1 MPVYNGEEYIEKSI
15 LCILN
20 QTCEDFELII
30 SDNASTDRT
39 KKICQGFV
47 KADKRISYVC
57 NRKNLGAAANY
68 NQAFRLSSGKYFRW
82 FNSDDLCAP
91 NSHERCLKI
100 LEDNPSAVLCYGK
113 TNFIDM
119 RGNITGPY
127 DDNLN
132 LQQECVVD
140 RFKTFCRSVGLTN
153 VIYGLMRR
161 SAMERTMLM
170 GDSSFPAADTNFMA
184 EMTLYGTFIE
194 IPEVLFFRRMHEQAS
209 SWDRKD
215 NKIQQEFWK
224 GKNHDFIFPKWR
236 MNFAYL
242 KAIQNSSIHYS
253 EKVKLQMFIFRE
265 MIWSRDILFDEIFQ
279 EVANIFQM
287 IAKRRGLS

>member
-1 MPVYNGEEYIEKSI
+1 MPVYNGEEYIEESI
-15 LCILN
+15 RCILN

-39 KKICQGFV
+39 KKICQDFV
-47 KADKRISYVC
+47 KTDQRISYVC
-57 NRKNLGAAANY
+57 NKKNLGAAANY

-91 NSHERCLKI
+91 NCHEQCLSVI
-100 LEDNPSAVLCYGK
+100 ENNPSAVLCYGK
-113 TNFIDM
+113 TSFIDM
-119 RGNITGPY
+119 RGEITGLY
-127 DDNLN
+127 EDNLN
-132 LQQECVVD
+132 LQQDCPVD
-140 RFKTFCRSVGLTN
+140 RYKIFCKSVGLTN

-170 GDSSFPAADTNFMA
+170 GDSSFPAADIDFMA

-215 NKIQQEFWK
+215 KKIQQEFWK
-224 GKNHDFIFPKWR
+224 GKNHDFIFPMWR
-236 MNFAYL
+236 KNYTNL
-242 KAIQNSSIHYS
+242 
-253 EKVKLQMFIFRE
+253 
-265 MIWSRDILFDEIFQ
+265 
-279 EVANIFQM
+279 
-287 IAKRRGLS
+287 